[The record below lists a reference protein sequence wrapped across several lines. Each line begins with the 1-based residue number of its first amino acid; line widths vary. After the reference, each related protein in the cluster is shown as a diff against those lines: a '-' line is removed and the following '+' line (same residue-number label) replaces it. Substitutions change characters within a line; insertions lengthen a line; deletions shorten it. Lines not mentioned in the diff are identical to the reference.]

1 MKDGGVV
8 TIDNSITMNVGHS
21 RMEYRVG
28 IGRSMPSC
36 KFEIGETVFLLPS
49 LCFFFLPFL
58 AKTEDLIATYQ
69 EYQDA

>member
-1 MKDGGVV
+1 ML
-8 TIDNSITMNVGHS
+8 S
-21 RMEYRVG
+21 Y
-28 IGRSMPSC
+28 

-69 EYQDA
+69 DTKMPKNLAFGIEENVWAG